1 MPVST
6 ALHEDSVF
14 TGCGWVFVDWCYPNL
29 QMVQTVFRLK
39 NFFAIVVGTFW
50 QILPMPQP
58 NFMRSFIVFTSLWT
72 VWSMWNAVQPVLS
85 STQLALLFPFLP
97 FSVILLAYSFFE
109 NDDDD
114 DKDGGILQPIAQRV
128 RSYNWLEKESF
139 LVKDFP
145 CRFYLLVIL
154 LETF

>member
-1 MPVST
+1 
-6 ALHEDSVF
+6 
-14 TGCGWVFVDWCYPNL
+14 
-29 QMVQTVFRLK
+29 MVQTVFRLK

-50 QILPMPQP
+50 QILPMPQS

-97 FSVILLAYSFFE
+97 FSAILLAYSFFE

-128 RSYNWLEKESF
+128 RSYN
-139 LVKDFP
+139 
-145 CRFYLLVIL
+145 
-154 LETF
+154 